1 MVYHNN
7 EDFQTAVLSACQP
20 GTLILTSGG
29 RLARHLKHRYRKS
42 RMAAGKMG
50 WASPDILTLN
60 AWIWK
65 AWNMT
70 WPSTRPLSY
79 LSCLALWKEASSRVP
94 PPEPFL
100 PDLKLFQA
108 LNETYAVLVR
118 HGLPTQGPAASAT
131 PILAWRQEIMQTF
144 ETLAR
149 DLKSFHPALLPMHL
163 ARAIREGAVSQ
174 PETVVLS
181 AFEAPAPIEEALFEC
196 LASVCAVRR
205 IDLPAGTPEK
215 TEGVVM
221 PSRKQEV
228 AWLTRQLVMDAQT
241 IPLNRIGVVVPDTE
255 IYAPYIRQAFREI
268 MGEALDQNLSA
279 YNISMGTPLLKRSL
293 IQAALLPLSFWAQGE
308 PRTLLL
314 SMVLSSYYGRWATG
328 RDRIARADCV
338 WRTQG
343 IDAGLSSLIH
353 VLSAPPATA
362 RPALLP
368 SLPAIASAQA
378 RRAGGAL
385 RAGQSPE
392 SFTWLN
398 GGELTLEEALR
409 AFVQVSARTGSEW
422 VRTLKTFFDA
432 VGFPVTIDEAD
443 TGAWRHLRTTLNRI
457 REDLKGTYMGLTDF
471 IGVLHHLLSEELVHI
486 RGSEEAGIQV
496 LGIIE
501 SRGLSFEK
509 LYVLG
514 LSACSLPRPVRPLPF
529 LDVWERHRVQ
539 GATAESQFTFAQE
552 AFRHLLACAPHV
564 TLIRPEEESAEP
576 LAPSAFWAQAVA
588 EETHHVIDVWNAP
601 DAVWTRAAWL
611 QRAKKGLERPAM
623 FPPADPP
630 VEGHLLSK
638 TVSVSHLST
647 AFVCPFRFY
656 AETILQV
663 FPLDELI
670 IGISPLDRGNRL
682 HKVLALFTRRCRDKG
697 LAGKTDRAAMETLL
711 KACSD
716 EALVSSGRGEAR
728 HTGKDALGRHGW
740 TVERRRWIGDKSEVP
755 GLLTQWLD
763 LELQRFD
770 EGWLWL
776 CEESSFDGLTFPG
789 WPFSVSG
796 RIDRIDYHKDKGF
809 MLWDY
814 KSGEHP
820 TRHAVVEYLI
830 DPQIPAYVQAAKE
843 HRIAEVEKE
852 LGPDVHISG
861 GYITLKT
868 PSAVT
873 HKELTP
879 TGGSWD
885 QVLKRWKEAVA
896 RLGKVLAS
904 GQFRAEPYPV
914 SDGLDQERA
923 CQYCPYRPLC
933 GRKEAV

>member
-7 EDFQTAVLSACQP
+7 EDFQAALLSQCQP

-29 RLARHLKHRYRKS
+29 RLARHLKHRYRES
-42 RMAAGKMG
+42 QMAAGKTG

-94 PPEPFL
+94 PPGPFL
-100 PDLKLFQA
+100 PDLKLFHA
-108 LNETYAVLVR
+108 LDETYAVLVR

-131 PILAWRQEIMQTF
+131 PLIAWRQEIMQTF
-144 ETLAR
+144 ETLAK
-149 DLKSFHPALLPMHL
+149 DLRSFHPAFLPVYL

-174 PETVVLS
+174 PETVVLA

-215 TEGVVM
+215 TDGVVL

-268 MGEALDQNLSA
+268 MGGALDQTLSA
-279 YNISMGTPLLKRSL
+279 YNISMGTPLLERSL
-293 IQAALLPLSFWAQGE
+293 VQAGLLPLSFWAQGE

-314 SMVLSSYYGRWATG
+314 SMVLSSYYGRWATE
-328 RDRIARADCV
+328 RDHIARAGQ
-338 WRTQG
+338 TPE
-343 IDAGLSSLIH
+343 LF
-353 VLSAPPATA
+353 A
-362 RPALLP
+362 R
-368 SLPAIASAQA
+368 
-378 RRAGGAL
+378 
-385 RAGQSPE
+385 
-392 SFTWLN
+392 LN
-398 GGELTLEEALR
+398 GGEPTLEEALG
-409 AFVQVSARTGSEW
+409 AFVQVSARTGSQW

-432 VGFPVTIDEAD
+432 LGFPVTIDEAD
-443 TGAWRHLRTTLNRI
+443 TGAWRHLRTILNRI

-471 IGVLHHLLSEELVHI
+471 MGLLHHLLSEDLVHI

-514 LSACSLPRPVRPLPF
+514 LSAGSLPRPVRPLPF
-529 LDVWERHRVQ
+529 LDVWERHQVQ
-539 GATAESQFTFAQE
+539 GATAESQFRFAQE

-601 DAVWTRAAWL
+601 DAVWARAAWL
-611 QRAKKGLERPAM
+611 QRAKKGLERPAV

-656 AETILQV
+656 TETILQV

-682 HKVLALFTRRCRDKG
+682 HKVLALFTRRCRDEG
-697 LAGKTDRAAMETLL
+697 LAGKTDRAAMEAIL

-716 EALVSSGRGEAR
+716 EVLASSGCGEAR
-728 HTGKDALGRHGW
+728 HTGEDALGQHGW
-740 TVERRRWIGDKSEVP
+740 TMECRRWMGDKSEVP

-763 LELQRFD
+763 LELQRLD
-770 EGWLWL
+770 EGWRWL
-776 CEESSFDGLTFPG
+776 CEESSFDDLTFPD

-814 KSGEHP
+814 KSGEQP
-820 TRHAVVEYLI
+820 TRQAVVEYLI

-852 LGPDVHISG
+852 LGPNVHISG
-861 GYITLKT
+861 GYISLKT
-868 PSAVT
+868 PSGVT
-873 HKELTP
+873 HKDLAP

-885 QVLKRWKEAVA
+885 KVLKRWKEAVA

-914 SDGLDQERA
+914 SDGVGQEMA

-933 GRKEAV
+933 GRKEATYSMFSASGTSAASGR

>member
-1 MVYHNN
+1 MAYHNN
-7 EDFQTAVLSACQP
+7 EDFQTALLSQCQP
-20 GTLILTSGG
+20 GILILTSGG
-29 RLARHLKHRYRKS
+29 RLARHLKHRYRES
-42 RMAAGKMG
+42 QMAAGKTG

-108 LNETYAVLVR
+108 LDETYTALVR

-131 PILAWRQEIMQTF
+131 PLLAWRQEIMQTF
-144 ETLAR
+144 ETLAK
-149 DLKSFHPALLPMHL
+149 DLRSFHPALLPVYL
-163 ARAIREGAVSQ
+163 ARAIREGATSQ
-174 PETVVLS
+174 PETVVLA

-196 LASVCAVRR
+196 LASVCAVRH

-215 TEGVVM
+215 TDGVVL

-268 MGEALDQNLSA
+268 MGGALDQTLPA
-279 YNISMGTPLLKRSL
+279 YNISMGTPLLERSL
-293 IQAALLPLSFWAQGE
+293 VQAGLLPLSFWAQGE

-314 SMVLSSYYGRWATG
+314 SMVLSSYYGRRATG
-328 RDRIARADCV
+328 RDRIAQAD
-338 WRTQG
+338 Q
-343 IDAGLSSLIH
+343 
-353 VLSAPPATA
+353 PPELFA
-362 RPALLP
+362 R
-368 SLPAIASAQA
+368 
-378 RRAGGAL
+378 
-385 RAGQSPE
+385 
-392 SFTWLN
+392 LN
-398 GGELTLEEALR
+398 GGKPTLEEALH
-409 AFVQVSARTGSEW
+409 AFVQVSARTGSQW
-422 VRTLKTFFDA
+422 VRTLETFFDA
-432 VGFPVTIDEAD
+432 VGFPVTLDEAD
-443 TGAWRHLRTTLNRI
+443 TGAWRHLRTILNRI

-471 IGVLHHLLSEELVHI
+471 MGLLHHLLSEELVHI

-514 LSACSLPRPVRPLPF
+514 LSAGSLPRPVRPLPF
-529 LDVWERHRVQ
+529 LDGWERHRVQ
-539 GATAESQFTFAQE
+539 GATAESQFRFAQE
-552 AFRHLLACAPHV
+552 AFRHLLACAPDV

-601 DAVWTRAAWL
+601 DAVWARAAWL
-611 QRAKKGLERPAM
+611 QRAKKGLERPAV

-630 VEGHLLSK
+630 VEGHLLPK

-682 HKVLALFTRRCRDKG
+682 HKVLALFTRRCRDEG
-697 LAGKTDRAAMETLL
+697 LAGKTDRAAMETIL

-716 EALVSSGRGEAR
+716 EALVSCGCGEAR
-728 HTGKDALGRHGW
+728 PTDKDALGRHGW
-740 TVERRRWIGDKSEVP
+740 TMERRRWMGDKSEVP

-763 LELQRFD
+763 LELQRLD
-770 EGWLWL
+770 EGWRWL

-820 TRHAVVEYLI
+820 TRQAVVEYLI

-852 LGPDVHISG
+852 LGPNVHISG

-885 QVLKRWKEAVA
+885 KVLKRWKEAVA
-896 RLGKVLAS
+896 RLGRELAS

-914 SDGLDQERA
+914 SDGVGQERA

-933 GRKEAV
+933 GRKEAMYSMFSASRTSAASGG